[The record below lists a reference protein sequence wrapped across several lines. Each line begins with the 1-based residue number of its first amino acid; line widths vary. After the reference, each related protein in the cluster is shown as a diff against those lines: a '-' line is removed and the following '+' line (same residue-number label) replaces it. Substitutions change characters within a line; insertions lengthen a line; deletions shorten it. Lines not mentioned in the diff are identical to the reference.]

1 MTASRPLVRSRTGAP
16 AALLVLSC
24 ALVVAGLFLPWL
36 RSGSVERNSF
46 QVAAVINRLALVRDS
61 SLSWLPDAWPGVAV
75 VVLVPIALLV
85 TGLRR
90 WAGGCALAVGVL
102 TLGLGVATLVL
113 GSGRAAAGIR
123 LAPAGP
129 AVLALGAAG
138 LVITGVVL
146 LIRVRPVEAN
156 PVRRGGPAS
165 RSPAG

>member
-1 MTASRPLVRSRTGAP
+1 MTDSRPLVRSRTGAP
-16 AALLVLSC
+16 AVLLVLSC

-46 QVAAVINRLALVRDS
+46 QVAAVIDRLALVRDS

-90 WAGGCALAVGVL
+90 WAGGCALTVGVL

-113 GSGRAAAGIR
+113 GSGRAGAGIR

-129 AVLALGAAG
+129 VVLALGAAG
-138 LVITGVVL
+138 LVVTGVL
-146 LIRVRPVEAN
+146 LLVRARPIGAK
-156 PVRRGGPAS
+156 PIPTGGPGS
-165 RSPAG
+165 RSAPG